1 MANKSNR
8 LTYTIEINEKGKVK
22 IDGLTKSFIEA
33 DNAVNKLTADIRKQQ
48 AAMSSATTKGLNPM
62 IDKTGLAGAT
72 LVELGRTISDSNY
85 GIRGMANNLSQLST
99 LMITLITTTGGLANG
114 MKALWNAIKGPLGLI
129 LAFQVVIALLER
141 FDMQSKKTAE
151 GIEGMHSAVAV
162 AGSDLKIL
170 RDVVNDNTISQKE
183 LARSVKAANEKYKD
197 LNLAL
202 DENGKLTE
210 ESRRQID
217 LKILSLERLAKA
229 TAIQKEIEKI
239 YTEIVKNEIAEQ
251 EALDEAE
258 ENKYAN
264 RLKRITN
271 SGKAS
276 VRSEEELT
284 EALKRKQDQISE
296 TFGEE
301 RKSLEERL
309 DLLKKILTDEDLID
323 ELFGRPKGAGK
334 RLRNSLRSFKQQFLN
349 FDKDIEKIRQ
359 ESLDQFIKDQETRIA
374 KESTDLMMMY
384 RIRTEDF
391 KRRQAERLQEFKE
404 SKATLEEK
412 KKAEQEYNESIR
424 LAEQELADVL
434 IQIERRAESKRAEFR
449 LKRTQGVIDT
459 LYKIQQ
465 AEADLADSNLRIP
478 AVFAENAI
486 TQRMQQLQFEIEYQR
501 GLTQVYEEGTQERA
515 DAELMLAQLQK
526 KLADENVSYQRQRFN
541 QINEIYSQG
550 AATIGFISEAIKNK
564 EIRDAGESAEAIEA
578 AQKKAWQIEKML
590 KISQVIMRTYEAGW
604 LAYGSQLQ
612 IGDPTS
618 PLRAKIAQVLT
629 IASGVAQVAAIASTK
644 FDSKSIS
651 GAGGGGRGA
660 GPQVEAPDFN
670 VVGASPESQLAQSV
684 SAQQEKPL
692 RAFVVHKDIKE
703 ASELDRNI
711 QNTSSLG

>member
-359 ESLDQFIKDQETRIA
+359 ESLNQFIKDQETRIA

-478 AVFAENAI
+478 AIFTENAI

-515 DAELMLAQLQK
+515 DAELMLSQLQK

-612 IGDPTS
+612 VGDPTS

-684 SAQQEKPL
+684 SQQQEKPL
-692 RAFVVHKDIKE
+692 RAFVVHQDIKN
-703 ASELDRNI
+703 ANELDRKI
-711 QNTSSLG
+711 TEPSKL